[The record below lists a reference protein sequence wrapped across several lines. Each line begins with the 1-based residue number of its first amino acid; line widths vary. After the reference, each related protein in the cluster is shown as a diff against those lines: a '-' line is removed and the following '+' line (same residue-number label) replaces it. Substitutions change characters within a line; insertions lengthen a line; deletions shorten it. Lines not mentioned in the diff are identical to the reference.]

1 MSKLTKVRDV
11 LFDKTEYVNGN
22 LTIRYGKAKS
32 VYIKIESG
40 EIEEQ
45 QYFFVLSDVK
55 FISTNR
61 NVERCYCDIR
71 LNDGIVIS
79 VYGAYEEVSFLCS
92 NLYSYWIEYKNG
104 SNSLVFFKTI
114 VKFFGVLLLIYMLA
128 GVILNNSDSENLTMS
143 HSPASEKVH
152 IDAVP
157 PPFAHPESKIR
168 DSEENLLASKV
179 IQQARPNAELS
190 ALLKKGATANDYSVR
205 IGESD
210 QTKPVFFVFSDP
222 LCPHCRNIEPV
233 LEKLADDYV
242 IDIFPVSK
250 IGRERSKPIVETVL
264 CTKPEDR
271 ANLWQEAVSGG
282 AGVNNPCTNG
292 SIALNNNN
300 ATYSRFSFIGTPTVI
315 RGDGAVF
322 PLTKKLNEDNLKNWL
337 KGDF

>member
-1 MSKLTKVRDV
+1 MSKLTKIREV

-22 LTIRYGKAKS
+22 VTLCYGKAKS
-32 VYIKIESG
+32 VYIKMEAG
-40 EIEEQ
+40 ETEEEQ
-45 QYFFVLSDVK
+45 YSFVLTDVV

-71 LNDGIVIS
+71 LSNGIVIS
-79 VYGAYEEVSFLCS
+79 VYGTYDEVSFLHS
-92 NLYSYWIEYKNG
+92 NLYSHWIEYKKG
-104 SNSLVFFKTI
+104 SNGLAILKTI
-114 VKFFGVLLLIYMLA
+114 AIFFGVLLFIYMLV
-128 GVILNNSDSENLTMS
+128 GIILNNSGSENLAMS
-143 HSPASEKVH
+143 NSPASEKVH
-152 IDAVP
+152 LDAVAS
-157 PPFAHPESKIR
+157 PFAHPESKVS

-190 ALLKKGATANDYSVR
+190 ALLKKGATTNDYSVR

-271 ANLWQEAVSGG
+271 VNVWQEAVSGG
-282 AGVNNPCTNG
+282 AVVNNPCTNG

-300 ATYSRFSFIGTPTVI
+300 ATYSQFSFIGTPTVI
-315 RGDGAVF
+315 RSDGAIF